1 MLIPFQNI
9 VSFEIEDDF
18 FYIHAKNTK
27 SNISICS
34 TQRKNQL
41 INAYL
46 EQALNKYNR
55 RIGTKTTKDNTRS
68 ISQVVKNIV
77 WTRDGGQCVECGA
90 TDYLEYD
97 HIIPFS
103 KGGSNSEKNIQL
115 LCRRCNLNKRNR
127 I

>member
-1 MLIPFQNI
+1 M
-9 VSFEIEDDF
+9 
-18 FYIHAKNTK
+18 YISAKNTK
-27 SNISICS
+27 SNLTIHS

-41 INAYL
+41 IKAYL
-46 EQALNKYNR
+46 EQALDKYNR
-55 RIGTKTTKDNTRS
+55 RTSSKTTKDNTRN
-68 ISQVVKNIV
+68 ISQAVKNMV

-103 KGGSNSEKNIQL
+103 KGGSSSEKNVQL
-115 LCRRCNLNKRNR
+115 LCRRCNLKKHDR